1 MTRHWTV
8 VIACL
13 GLAASAQTSFA
24 QRMPSNSYQM
34 GGYGQQGRPAVMPV
48 AQTPRSSGEQL
59 PMGGQPV
66 APGNLPDAFA
76 DDAISSGEAY
86 QDGGYSFGYP
96 EGSCDT
102 CNDGSCTCDSGCD
115 SSGWFGCG
123 DGQFFVTADYLYVSA
138 HFSEATAFVEQD
150 LTDPNVVDT
159 TFHQLDFEY
168 ESSYRIGGGWRRCCC
183 GDEIRFLYT
192 RLSSSAEDEVPFGT
206 DIFIPLEPGTPP
218 GGRTEIDADV
228 DVRSYDLECAKTIP
242 LGAKCCGCGDA
253 CGGCGSGCGSECGGC
268 GDGCCM
274 PQCPVWDVTW
284 SGGLRAADASWSRSY
299 TAFDQADAFV
309 GEGISRL
316 DFEGVGAKV
325 GLEGR
330 RYFFKNGWLST
341 YMKGD
346 LSLLVGDVEIETVR
360 TIEGGSVPD
369 DVIRQTFDG
378 SNVIPVTE
386 LEAGVTGQVTCN
398 TRLSAG
404 YLLSAWHDLGF
415 RDEFETANQNVFPLR
430 YDDANILGFDGL
442 FARVEFAY

>member
-1 MTRHWTV
+1 M
-8 VIACL
+8 
-13 GLAASAQTSFA
+13 
-24 QRMPSNSYQM
+24 
-34 GGYGQQGRPAVMPV
+34 
-48 AQTPRSSGEQL
+48 
-59 PMGGQPV
+59 
-66 APGNLPDAFA
+66 APENLPDAFA
-76 DDAISSGEAY
+76 DDPVSSGEAY
-86 QDGGYSFGYP
+86 YEGDHTYGYP
-96 EGSCDT
+96 GCE
-102 CNDGSCTCDSGCD
+102 TCDDAYCMEDGH
-115 SSGWFGCG
+115 SSNDGWFGCN
-123 DGQFFVTADYLYVSA
+123 DGQFFVFADYLYVRA

-150 LTDPNVVDT
+150 ISQANIVEID
-159 TFHQLDFEY
+159 FHQLDFDY

-192 RLSSSAEDEVPFGT
+192 RLTSSAEEEVPFDT

-228 DVRSYDLECAKTIP
+228 DVRSFDLECAKTIP

-253 CGGCGSGCGSECGGC
+253 CGGCGDACGGCGSGCGGC
-268 GDGCCM
+268 GDCCM

-284 SGGLRAADASWSRSY
+284 SGGIRAAEASWSRSY

-309 GEGISRL
+309 GEGESSM
-316 DFEGVGAKV
+316 DFEGVGARV

-341 YMKGD
+341 YMKGN

-360 TIEGGSVPD
+360 TIEGGTAPD
-369 DVIRQTFDG
+369 NILEQSFDG

-386 LEAGVTGQVTCN
+386 LEAGITGQVTCHS
-398 TRLSAG
+398 RISAG

-415 RDEFETANQNVFPLR
+415 RDQFDTANVDTFPLR
-430 YDDANILGFDGL
+430 YDDANILGFDGF